1 MKWTIR
7 VLLACAVIA
16 AVFLLWRPAAG
27 PQRQAADTGPSPT
40 GDAGNAAA
48 AARDP
53 VLPQAP
59 PDAPPA
65 SGVGPT
71 RPDPGA
77 TRVQAPADVSHGP
90 DPAPETGPIPLS
102 QDDEQQLRTLLEQRM
117 SPGDYAG
124 ELYELARNEAPDRDS
139 ERLEELI
146 AATIRRHGGAQT
158 GLRLSRPHCT
168 RSVCTLMA
176 RGTATTSDPRA
187 DWQRLSASIMNQP
200 WFREHFDDASTVV
213 VPDAQ
218 GIAYLTFYV
227 RCTPDACRFG
237 TNPF

>member
-7 VLLACAVIA
+7 VLLACAMIA

-27 PQRQAADTGPSPT
+27 PQRQAAGSGPSPT
-40 GDAGNAAA
+40 RDAGNTAV

-53 VLPQAP
+53 VRPQVP

-65 SGVGPT
+65 SGVGST

-77 TRVQAPADVSHGP
+77 ARVQAPADASRGT
-90 DPAPETGPIPLS
+90 DLALETGPILLS
-102 QDDEQQLRTLLEQRM
+102 QDDEQQLRTLLERRM

-146 AATIRRHGGAQT
+146 VATIRRHGGART
-158 GLRLSRPHCT
+158 GLQLSRPHCT
-168 RSVCTLMA
+168 RSVCMLMA
-176 RGTATTSDPRA
+176 RGSTTTSDPRA

-200 WFREHFDDASTVV
+200 WFRENFDDTSTMV

-227 RCTPDACRFG
+227 RCTPDVCRSG